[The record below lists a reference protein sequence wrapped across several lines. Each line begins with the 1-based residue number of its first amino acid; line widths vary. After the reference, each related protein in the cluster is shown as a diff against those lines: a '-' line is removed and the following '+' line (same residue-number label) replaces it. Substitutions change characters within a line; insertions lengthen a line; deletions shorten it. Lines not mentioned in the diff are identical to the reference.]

1 MPLVISFVGASGV
14 GKTTVIEQLIP
25 LVAVS
30 GLRVGTVKHASHGHE
45 VDRIGSDS
53 WRHRRAGAEVVLLA
67 GASGAVVFLA
77 EQPEVALATSPHHTV
92 GDGAV
97 IELSTG
103 SSKLIS
109 SAPMWCW
116 PRASL
121 QFTNCSSLSSV
132 WGSVEGAGRA
142 AQRGWPS
149 RMPRAATT
157 STDSTSS
164 TRWQLESSTRFGAEP
179 PASDA
184 HGTYGLANPLR
195 VFDCET

>member
-25 LVAVS
+25 LVAAS

-77 EQPEVALATSPHHTV
+77 DPPEAALATSPHHTV

-97 IELSTG
+97 IDHLGRLIDTHFVGTDVVLAEGFAPVHELLVTVAREGVESKAPAGPRRTWLAITDAP
-103 SSKLIS
+103 SSDNEYGFDEL
-109 SAPMWCW
+109 
-116 PRASL
+116 
-121 QFTNCSSLSSV
+121 
-132 WGSVEGAGRA
+132 GAVA
-142 AQRGWPS
+142 ARIVDEVRS
-149 RMPRAATT
+149 RT
-157 STDSTSS
+157 SG
-164 TRWQLESSTRFGAEP
+164 E
-179 PASDA
+179 
-184 HGTYGLANPLR
+184 
-195 VFDCET
+195 